1 VRVINNTGASVTIN
15 SVAVHVDTCTYTGW
29 PSATLSPGDQL
40 IVTQLVSGA
49 SLPTDGCTG
58 PTPTH
63 MDTSDIGPAGSPY
76 SNNCTRDGII
86 PSVDVTVN
94 GTTMTY
100 IDTGQ
105 VLNTGG
111 FDLGECPHDTDEAT
125 PWTQINPSTNVLLP
139 SNGATLTGSQYLD
152 ASASDTGGV
161 AKVEFHLTGGTLNN
175 ALIATATP
183 TFYGWL
189 AGWNTATVA
198 NGTYTLQS
206 VAYDAPG
213 ASGTSTGVTITVN
226 NPPTTTVIIPSNGAT
241 LSGTAA
247 TLDAIASNATSVEFV
262 LFGGG
267 YWDHVIGTAT
277 PTYYGWL
284 YSWNTKTVANGSY
297 VLFSEAFNSGGSAF
311 SPGVNITVTN

>member
-1 VRVINNTGASVTIN
+1 MALAMVTGVLVGALAVWAGPAQASGGIDVFVGYADSFHPITATFPTPWTGSPGVTFEGCQPISSCTYDSGAVRVINNTGASVTIN

-161 AKVEFHLTGGTLNN
+161 AKVEFHLTGGTLNK

-198 NGTYTLQS
+198 YGTYTLQS
-206 VAYDAPG
+206 VAYDATG
-213 ASGTSTGVTITVN
+213 NSGQSTAITITVGN
-226 NPPTTTVIIPSNGAT
+226 
-241 LSGTAA
+241 
-247 TLDAIASNATSVEFV
+247 
-262 LFGGG
+262 
-267 YWDHVIGTAT
+267 
-277 PTYYGWL
+277 
-284 YSWNTKTVANGSY
+284 
-297 VLFSEAFNSGGSAF
+297 
-311 SPGVNITVTN
+311 